1 MINKL
6 KQNKLILII
15 FIISVILIITGVTY
29 SLYNI
34 LFVGK
39 KEQVIDA
46 GGIVFK
52 YNETSD
58 GLILDNNSILD
69 DTAGKSQEKYFDF
82 EISLTSNKNTSI
94 NYIIAIDENDISTL
108 TNDKVKVYLTNQDNI
123 EIVSPI
129 SISQLE
135 VDVNKNNYKKL
146 YNKQI
151 NQGEKH
157 LYRLRTWID
166 DTKDLYTETSNDG
179 NHTLEMKDVI
189 YKFKVNVY
197 TVLENE
203 ETITTGVDTLIALT
217 DNKDSSGLYTIT
229 HPKDST
235 LQIGNDK
242 DITEYRYRGA
252 NPKNYVTFNN
262 EVWRILGVFPTD
274 DGTGNIENRIKL
286 IRDQSIGSY
295 AWNSND
301 EKPSNAWVRRYNTGN
316 DATLNVYLNNTYINT
331 LTNNSKNMISDVK
344 YYLGGHGSG
353 NYKNAQEM
361 YSYERKI
368 SGDNF
373 YTNGFK
379 TNWLGKIALMY
390 ASDYGYASS
399 NCETNIFVETA
410 SDGFPPATSTK
421 DIRVCNDTNWLYNIK
436 VNEWLLDHSPR
447 SDDSTYSIYLF
458 YIAGQGYIDCR
469 YSTYAWSKLNVRP
482 TLYLKSDVK
491 ITGGDG
497 TSTNPYTLG
506 L

>member
-15 FIISVILIITGVTY
+15 FMISIILIITGVTY
-29 SLYNI
+29 SLYEI
-34 LFVGK
+34 LFTGR

-69 DTAGKSQEKYFDF
+69 DTAGKTQEKYFDF

-197 TVLENE
+197 TVLDNE
-203 ETITTGVDTLIALT
+203 ETIITGVDTLIALT
-217 DNKDSSGLYTIT
+217 DNKDNSGLYTIT
-229 HPKDST
+229 HPADST
-235 LQIGNDK
+235 LQIGATE

-262 EVWRILGVFPTD
+262 ETWRIIGVFPTD
-274 DGTGNIENRIKL
+274 DGTGKIENRIKL
-286 IRDQSIGSY
+286 IKDQSIGGKY
-295 AWNSND
+295 WDTGKSNNWAR
-301 EKPSNAWVRRYNTGN
+301 P
-316 DATLNVYLNNTYINT
+316 ATLNTELNTTYLNSLDSTSKSMIGNT
-331 LTNNSKNMISDVK
+331 K
-344 YYLGGHGSG
+344 YYLGGYNNSL
-353 NYKNAQEM
+353 KIQKDVM
-361 YSYERKI
+361 YQYERKI
-368 SGDNF
+368 NGST
-373 YTNGFK
+373 YYYETNP
-379 TNWLGKIALMY
+379 NSWVGKMALMY
-390 ASDYGYASS
+390 ASDYGYAAS
-399 NCETNIFVETA
+399 NECTQILDKYDNATCKNNNWLFKGNSEWILPQHASIIINAFFVD
-410 SDGFPPATSTK
+410 SDGGVYHGGVS
-421 DIRVCNDTNWLYNIK
+421 
-436 VNEWLLDHSPR
+436 VNQ
-447 SDDSTYSIYLF
+447 F
-458 YIAGQGYIDCR
+458 A
-469 YSTYAWSKLNVRP
+469 VRP
-482 TLYLKSDVK
+482 ILYLKSNIK

-497 TSTNPYTLG
+497 TSTNPYILG

>member
-6 KQNKLILII
+6 KQNKLLLII
-15 FIISVILIITGVTY
+15 FMISVILIITGVTY

-58 GLILDNNSILD
+58 GLILDNNSILN
-69 DTAGKSQEKYFDF
+69 DTDGKSQEKYFDF

-135 VDVNKNNYKKL
+135 VDANKNNYKKL

-166 DTKDLYTETSNDG
+166 DTKDLYTETSNNG

-197 TVLENE
+197 TVLDNE
-203 ETITTGVDTLIALT
+203 ETITTGADTLIKLT
-217 DNKDSSGLYTIT
+217 DNKDNSGLYTIT
-229 HPKDST
+229 HPADNT
-235 LQIGNDK
+235 LQIGATE

-252 NPKNYVTFNN
+252 SPKNYVSFNG
-262 EVWRILGVFPTD
+262 ETWRIIGVFPTD

-286 IRDQSIGSY
+286 IKDQSIGNY
-295 AWNSND
+295 KWDTGDLND
-301 EKPSNAWVRRYNTGN
+301 WARP
-316 DATLNVYLNNTYINT
+316 ATLNTELNIIYLN
-331 LTNNSKNMISDVK
+331 S
-344 YYLGGHGSG
+344 
-353 NYKNAQEM
+353 
-361 YSYERKI
+361 
-368 SGDNF
+368 
-373 YTNGFK
+373 
-379 TNWLGKIALMY
+379 
-390 ASDYGYASS
+390 
-399 NCETNIFVETA
+399 
-410 SDGFPPATSTK
+410 
-421 DIRVCNDTNWLYNIK
+421 
-436 VNEWLLDHSPR
+436 
-447 SDDSTYSIYLF
+447 
-458 YIAGQGYIDCR
+458 
-469 YSTYAWSKLNVRP
+469 
-482 TLYLKSDVK
+482 
-491 ITGGDG
+491 
-497 TSTNPYTLG
+497 
-506 L
+506 